1 MKKKNYILV
10 LYLVFFGLISFQL
23 NAQISD
29 DNTYI
34 INKYFQN
41 TTSEINSAASVIDT
55 NKSIAKKDNGVNS
68 ELNILQYGN
77 YNYININTTGNK
89 LNSSQVGNNNSYEFL
104 TYYGRNDLNVDVQQI
119 GNSNSVQ
126 VYGENSLINNM
137 KIIQKSNFK
146 TITVTNY

>member
-1 MKKKNYILV
+1 MKKKSFKSI
-10 LYLVFFGLISFQL
+10 LYLVLFGLITFQL

-41 TTSEINSAASVIDT
+41 TTSEINNTSLLNT
-55 NKSIAKKDNGVNS
+55 NKSVATSSKTVNS
-68 ELNILQYGN
+68 DLNILQYGN
-77 YNYININTTGNK
+77 FNYVNIKASGNK

-104 TYYGRNDLNVDVQQI
+104 TYYGRNDLNIDVQQI

-137 KIIQKSNFK
+137 SIVQKSNFK
-146 TITVTNY
+146 TITIINH